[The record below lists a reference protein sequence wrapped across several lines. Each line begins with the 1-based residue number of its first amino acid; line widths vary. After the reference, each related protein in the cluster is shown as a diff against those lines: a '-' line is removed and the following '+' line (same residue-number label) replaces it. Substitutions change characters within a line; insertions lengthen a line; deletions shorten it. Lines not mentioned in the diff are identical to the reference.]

1 MSTAI
6 TNATIVTG
14 DEDNTVLFDATIV
27 IRAERIDAIGPT
39 ASVNTDGCDIVDARG
54 GIVHPALINAHSHL
68 AMTLFRGVA
77 DDRNLE
83 AFLARIFP
91 LEAALLDEA
100 AIRTGI
106 SLAIAESFLAGSV
119 RALDMYF
126 WPEAAA
132 ETAASLGFSL
142 ATGPTFIGFPSPDTP
157 SIAVGLE
164 RFEAAPW
171 EWVVAHGT
179 YTMTEEELGLV
190 ADLRRHH
197 AARFTIHAAET
208 EAEVQDVVEKT
219 GKRPIGVLDDAG
231 LLGPGSVL
239 AHGVWLT
246 DDEVTLLG
254 ATRSAVAHCPLSNM
268 KLASGVCRVTDLL
281 AAGAT
286 VALGTDGP
294 ASSNDLDLYQAM
306 RMAALMAKVHSG
318 DATALPASEVLAMA
332 TRHGAVA
339 LGVGDSTG
347 VIKVGFDADLVVLDA
362 SSPALNPVHD
372 PVGAIV
378 YAASRA
384 DVVEVWSRGRRVV
397 ERGQLVTID
406 LASVLEAAKAFGA
419 RC

>member
-6 TNATIVTG
+6 TNATVVTG
-14 DEDNTVLFDATIV
+14 DEAGTVLFGGAVIIEGGRIVAMGQSDALDLSGSDV
-27 IRAERIDAIGPT
+27 
-39 ASVNTDGCDIVDARG
+39 VDASG
-54 GIVHPALINAHSHL
+54 GILHPALINAHSHF

-83 AFLARIFP
+83 AFLERIFP
-91 LEAALLDEA
+91 LEADLLDEA
-100 AIRTGI
+100 AIKTGVT
-106 SLAIAESFLAGSV
+106 LAIAESFLAGSV

-126 WPEAAA
+126 WPEVAK
-132 ETAASLGFSL
+132 EVAASASFSL

-157 SIAVGLE
+157 SIEVGLE
-164 RFEAAPW
+164 RFEQTPS

-190 ADLRRHH
+190 ADLRQRHE
-197 AARFTIHAAET
+197 ARFTIHAAET
-208 EAEVQDVVEKT
+208 EAEVRNVVKKT

-231 LLGPGSVL
+231 LLGPTSVL

-246 DDEVTLLG
+246 NDEVAVLG
-254 ATRSAVAHCPLSNM
+254 ATRTAVAHCPLSNM
-268 KLASGVCRVTDLL
+268 KLASGFCRVTDLL

-306 RMAALMAKVHSG
+306 RMAALLAKG
-318 DATALPASEVLAMA
+318 NGKDAKLLSARDVLAMA
-332 TRHGAVA
+332 TRHGATA
-339 LGVGDSTG
+339 LGVGDRTG
-347 VIKVGFDADLVVLDA
+347 VVRVGYDADLVLLDA
-362 SSPALNPVHD
+362 SSPALNPVYD
-372 PVGAIV
+372 PVSAIV

-384 DVVEVWSRGRRVV
+384 EVVDVWSQGVQVVANRR
-397 ERGQLVTID
+397 LTTID
-406 LASVLEAAKAFGA
+406 LSPVLAAAKAFAA